1 MLKNERDR
9 DQTYVSCFSPG
20 RDKLP
25 GKSNLRKEGFVF
37 VLALS
42 LGVAEGSWSHCVFK
56 EQRETA
62 ANVQLPFFIL
72 SRIPAHGTISPTLR
86 EHLR

>member
-1 MLKNERDR
+1 MLKTKRDR

-25 GKSNLRKEGFVF
+25 GKSNLTKEEFVF

-42 LGVAEGSWSHCVFK
+42 LGVAEGSWSHCIFK
-56 EQRETA
+56 EQRETDVD
-62 ANVQLPFFIL
+62 VQLPFYSVQDPSPWTHFI
-72 SRIPAHGTISPTLR
+72 HT
-86 EHLR
+86 